1 MKDLQDIRK
10 DIDAIDEQI
19 VNLYKERMNL
29 TSEVASYKIA
39 TGKSVLDRERELG
52 KLSFLETLADSDF
65 TKHGI
70 RELFEQIMSSSRKRQ
85 YQLLTASGRMEDMG
99 FEEITSLRTDK
110 IRVVYQG
117 VEGAYAHLAL
127 ASYFGEET
135 YRFHVDT
142 WRDAMEAIKTGKADY
157 AVLPFENS
165 SAGIVAE
172 NYDLLKEYGYHI
184 VGEQKIKINH
194 CVLGPDGADFSCIKK
209 IYSHPQALA
218 QCSKFLEAHR
228 EWEII
233 PERNTAMA
241 AKKVKEDADPTQ
253 AAIASSLT
261 AELYGL
267 QLLAEG
273 VQNNSMNET
282 RFIIVTC
289 KSEYIS
295 GAGKISICI
304 QLKHE
309 SGALYHALSH
319 FIYNGLNMTRIE
331 SRPIQGRNWEYQFF
345 IDFDGNL
352 KDAAVQNALRGL
364 KEETL
369 DLKIF
374 GNYERQN
381 SGSYDDT
388 ESLKI

>member
-1 MKDLQDIRK
+1 MKDLQEIRK
-10 DIDAIDEQI
+10 DIDVIDKKI
-19 VNLYKERMNL
+19 VDLYKERMNL

-39 TGKSVLDRERELG
+39 TGKQVLDRERELT
-52 KLSFLETLADSDF
+52 KLKVLETLADTDF
-65 TKHGI
+65 TRHGV
-70 RELFEQIMSSSRKRQ
+70 RELFEQIMSTSRKKQ
-85 YQLLTASGRMEDMG
+85 YQLLTACGKIEDLG
-99 FEEITSLRTDK
+99 FDEIPALETTG

-117 VEGAYAHLAL
+117 VEGAYTHQAL

-135 YRFHVDT
+135 ECFNVDT
-142 WRDAMEAIKTGKADY
+142 WRDAMEAIKSGKADY

-172 NYDLLKEYGYHI
+172 NYDLLKEYGFYI

-194 CVLGPDGADFSCIKK
+194 CVLGLPGVNFDDIKK

-218 QCSKFLEAHR
+218 QCSKFLEKHR

-233 PERNTAMA
+233 PAKNTAMA
-241 AKKVKEDADPTQ
+241 AKKVEEDGDPTQ
-253 AAIASSLT
+253 AAIASSMT

-267 QLLAEG
+267 DMLAEG

-282 RFIIVTC
+282 RFIIVSG
-289 KSEYIS
+289 KNEYVS
-295 GAGKISICI
+295 GAGKISICV

-319 FIYNGLNMTRIE
+319 FIYNGLNMTSIE

-369 DLKIF
+369 DFKIF
-374 GNYERQN
+374 GNY
-381 SGSYDDT
+381 
-388 ESLKI
+388 

>member
-1 MKDLQDIRK
+1 MKDLQEIRK
-10 DIDAIDEQI
+10 DIDVIDKKI
-19 VNLYKERMNL
+19 VDLYKERMNL

-39 TGKSVLDRERELG
+39 TGKQVLDRERELS
-52 KLSFLETLADSDF
+52 KLKVLETLADTDF
-65 TKHGI
+65 TRHGV
-70 RELFEQIMSSSRKRQ
+70 RELFEQIMSTSRKKQ
-85 YQLLTASGRMEDMG
+85 YQLLTSCGKIEELGFTEIPSLQMEG
-99 FEEITSLRTDK
+99 IH
-110 IRVVYQG
+110 VVYQG
-117 VEGAYAHLAL
+117 VEGAYTHQAL

-135 YRFHVDT
+135 ECFNVDT
-142 WRDAMEAIKTGKADY
+142 WRDAMEAIKGGKADY

-172 NYDLLKEYGYHI
+172 NYDLLKEYGYYI

-194 CVLGPDGADFSCIKK
+194 CVLGLPGVNFDDIKK

-218 QCSKFLEAHR
+218 QCSKFLEKHR

-233 PERNTAMA
+233 PEKNTAMA
-241 AKKVKEDADPTQ
+241 AKKVQEDKDPSQ
-253 AAIASSLT
+253 AAIASSMT

-267 QLLAEG
+267 DMLAEG

-282 RFIIVTC
+282 RFIIVSR
-289 KSEYIS
+289 KNEYVS
-295 GAGKISICI
+295 GAGKISICV

-319 FIYNGLNMTRIE
+319 FIYNGLNMTSIE

-374 GNYERQN
+374 GNY
-381 SGSYDDT
+381 
-388 ESLKI
+388 

>member
-1 MKDLQDIRK
+1 MKDLQEIRN
-10 DIDAIDEQI
+10 DIDVIDKQI
-19 VNLYKERMNL
+19 VDLYKERMNL

-39 TGKSVLDRERELG
+39 TGKQVLDRERELS
-52 KLSFLETLADSDF
+52 KLAALETLADSDF

-70 RELFEQIMSSSRKRQ
+70 RELFEQIMSTSRKKQ
-85 YQLLTASGRMEDMG
+85 YQLLTDCGKTEDLG
-99 FEEITSLRTDK
+99 FTEIPSLQMDGV
-110 IRVVYQG
+110 RVVYQG
-117 VEGAYAHLAL
+117 VEGAYTHQAL
-127 ASYFGEET
+127 AVYFGEDTEC
-135 YRFHVDT
+135 FNVET
-142 WRDAMEAIKTGKADY
+142 WRDAMEAIKSGAADY

-172 NYDLLKEYGYHI
+172 NYDLLKEYGYYI

-194 CVLGPDGADFSCIKK
+194 CILGLQGVDFSDIKK

-218 QCSKFLEAHR
+218 QCSKYLEKHR
-228 EWEII
+228 EWEVI
-233 PERNTAMA
+233 PEKNTAMA
-241 AKKVKEDADPTQ
+241 AKKVEEDADFSQ
-253 AAIASSLT
+253 AAIASSMT

-267 QLLAEG
+267 QILAEG
-273 VQNNSMNET
+273 VQNNNSNET
-282 RFIIVTC
+282 RFIIVSR
-289 KSEYIS
+289 KNEYVS
-295 GAGKISICI
+295 GAGKISICV

-319 FIYNGLNMTRIE
+319 FIYNGLNMTSIE

-374 GNYERQN
+374 GNY
-381 SGSYDDT
+381 
-388 ESLKI
+388 

>member
-1 MKDLQDIRK
+1 MKDLHEIRK
-10 DIDAIDEQI
+10 DIDVIDKKI
-19 VNLYKERMNL
+19 VDLYKERMNL

-39 TGKSVLDRERELG
+39 TGKQVLDRERELS
-52 KLSFLETLADSDF
+52 KLTFLETLADSDF
-65 TKHGI
+65 TKHGV
-70 RELFEQIMSSSRKRQ
+70 RELFEQIMSTSRKKQ
-85 YQLLTASGRMEDMG
+85 YQLLTACGKIEELG
-99 FEEITSLRTDK
+99 FTEIPSLKTDG

-135 YRFHVDT
+135 DRFHVET
-142 WRDAMEAIKTGKADY
+142 WRDAMEAIKNGEADY

-172 NYDLLKEYGYHI
+172 NYDLLKEYGYYI
-184 VGEQKIKINH
+184 VGEQKIKIDH
-194 CVLGPDGADFSCIKK
+194 CILGLAGADFTQIKK

-218 QCSKFLEAHR
+218 QCSKFLEKHR

-233 PERNTAMA
+233 PEKNTAMA
-241 AKKVKEDADPTQ
+241 AKKVEEDADPTQ

-261 AELYGL
+261 ADLYGL
-267 QLLAEG
+267 HLLAEG

-282 RFIIVTC
+282 RFIIVSR
-289 KSEYIS
+289 KNEYVA
-295 GAGKISICI
+295 GAGKISICV

-319 FIYNGLNMTRIE
+319 FIYNGLNMTSIE

-374 GNYERQN
+374 GNY
-381 SGSYDDT
+381 
-388 ESLKI
+388 

>member
-1 MKDLQDIRK
+1 MKDLQEIRK
-10 DIDAIDEQI
+10 DIDVIDKKI
-19 VNLYKERMNL
+19 VDLYKERMNL
-29 TSEVASYKIA
+29 TSEVASYKIV
-39 TGKSVLDRERELG
+39 TGKQVLDRERELS
-52 KLSFLETLADSDF
+52 KLKVLETLADTDF
-65 TKHGI
+65 TRHGV
-70 RELFEQIMSSSRKRQ
+70 RELFEQIMSTSRKKQ
-85 YQLLTASGRMEDMG
+85 YQLLTACGKIEDLG
-99 FEEITSLRTDK
+99 FTEIPSLQMDG
-110 IRVVYQG
+110 IHVVYQG
-117 VEGAYAHLAL
+117 VEGAYTHQAL

-135 YRFHVDT
+135 ECFNVDT
-142 WRDAMEAIKTGKADY
+142 WRDAMEAIKSGKADY

-165 SAGIVAE
+165 SAGIVSE
-172 NYDLLKEYGYHI
+172 NYDLLKEYGYYI

-194 CVLGPDGADFSCIKK
+194 CVLGLPGVNFGDIKR

-218 QCSKFLEAHR
+218 QCSKYLEAHR

-233 PERNTAMA
+233 PEKNTAMA
-241 AKKVKEDADPTQ
+241 AKKVEEDGDPTQ
-253 AAIASSLT
+253 AAIASSMT
-261 AELYGL
+261 AGLYGL
-267 QLLAEG
+267 DMLAEG

-282 RFIIVTC
+282 RFIIVSG
-289 KSEYIS
+289 KNEYVS
-295 GAGKISICI
+295 GAGKISICV

-319 FIYNGLNMTRIE
+319 FIYNGLNMTSIE

-374 GNYERQN
+374 GNY
-381 SGSYDDT
+381 
-388 ESLKI
+388 

>member
-1 MKDLQDIRK
+1 MKDLQEIRK
-10 DIDAIDEQI
+10 DIDVIDKKI
-19 VNLYKERMNL
+19 VDLYKERMNL

-39 TGKSVLDRERELG
+39 TGKQVLDRERELS
-52 KLSFLETLADSDF
+52 KLKVLETLADTDF
-65 TKHGI
+65 TRHGV
-70 RELFEQIMSSSRKRQ
+70 RELFEQIMSTSRKKQ
-85 YQLLTASGRMEDMG
+85 YQLLTACGKIDDLG
-99 FEEITSLRTDK
+99 FTEIPSLKTDG

-135 YRFHVDT
+135 DRFHVDA
-142 WRDAMEAIKTGKADY
+142 WRDAMEAIKSGKADY

-172 NYDLLKEYGYHI
+172 NYDLLKEYGYYI

-194 CVLGPDGADFSCIKK
+194 CILGLDGANFDHIKK

-218 QCSKFLEAHR
+218 QCSKFLEKHR

-233 PERNTAMA
+233 PEKNTAMA

-267 QLLAEG
+267 DMLAEG

-282 RFIIVTC
+282 RFIIVSR
-289 KSEYIS
+289 KNEYVS
-295 GAGKISICI
+295 GAGKISICV

-309 SGALYHALSH
+309 SGSLYHALSH
-319 FIYNGLNMTRIE
+319 FIYNGLNMTSIE

-364 KEETL
+364 KEETR

-374 GNYERQN
+374 GNY
-381 SGSYDDT
+381 
-388 ESLKI
+388 

>member
-1 MKDLQDIRK
+1 MKDLQEIRK
-10 DIDAIDEQI
+10 DIDVIDKKI
-19 VNLYKERMNL
+19 VDLYKERMNL
-29 TSEVASYKIA
+29 TSEVASFKIA
-39 TGKSVLDRERELG
+39 TGKQVLDRERELS
-52 KLSFLETLADSDF
+52 KLVVLETLADSDF

-70 RELFEQIMSSSRKRQ
+70 RELFEQIMSTSRKKQ
-85 YQLLTASGRMEDMG
+85 YQLLTACGKIEELG
-99 FEEITSLRTDK
+99 FAEIPSLQMK
-110 IRVVYQG
+110 GIRVVYQG
-117 VEGAYAHLAL
+117 VEGAYTHQAL

-135 YRFHVDT
+135 ECFNVDT
-142 WRDAMEAIKTGKADY
+142 WRDAMEAIKSGKADY

-165 SAGIVAE
+165 SAGIVSE
-172 NYDLLKEYGYHI
+172 NYDLLKEYGFYI

-194 CVLGPDGADFSCIKK
+194 CVLGLPGVNFGDIKK

-218 QCSKFLEAHR
+218 QCSKFLEKHR

-233 PERNTAMA
+233 PAKNTAMA
-241 AKKVKEDADPTQ
+241 AKKVEEDGDPSQ
-253 AAIASSLT
+253 AAIASSMT

-267 QLLAEG
+267 DMLAEG

-282 RFIIVTC
+282 RFIIVSS
-289 KSEYIS
+289 KNEYVS
-295 GAGKISICI
+295 GAGKISICV

-319 FIYNGLNMTRIE
+319 FIYNGLNMTSIE

-374 GNYERQN
+374 GNY
-381 SGSYDDT
+381 
-388 ESLKI
+388 

>member
-1 MKDLQDIRK
+1 MKDLQEIRK
-10 DIDAIDEQI
+10 DIDVIDKQI
-19 VNLYKERMNL
+19 VDLYKERMNL

-39 TGKSVLDRERELG
+39 TGKQVLDRERELS
-52 KLSFLETLADSDF
+52 KLAALETLADSDF
-65 TKHGI
+65 SKHAI
-70 RELFEQIMSSSRKRQ
+70 RELFEQIMSTSRKKQ
-85 YQLLTASGRMEDMG
+85 YQLLTACGRSEELGFTEIPALETED
-99 FEEITSLRTDK
+99 IH
-110 IRVVYQG
+110 VVYQG

-127 ASYFGEET
+127 ASYFGEDTEC
-135 YRFHVDT
+135 FNVDT
-142 WRDAMEAIKTGKADY
+142 WRDAMEAIKSGKADY

-172 NYDLLKEYGYHI
+172 NYDLLKEYGYYI

-194 CVLGPDGADFSCIKK
+194 CVLGLPGVDFSNIKK

-218 QCSKFLEAHR
+218 QCSRFLETHR

-233 PERNTAMA
+233 PAKNTAMA
-241 AKKVKEDADPTQ
+241 AKKVEEDADPTQ
-253 AAIASSLT
+253 AAIASSMT

-267 QLLAEG
+267 QILAEG

-282 RFIIVTC
+282 RFIIVTR
-289 KSEYIS
+289 KNEYIS
-295 GAGKISICI
+295 GAGKISICA

-309 SGALYHALSH
+309 SGALYHALGH
-319 FIYNGLNMTRIE
+319 FIYNGLNMTSIE

-374 GNYERQN
+374 GNY
-381 SGSYDDT
+381 
-388 ESLKI
+388 

>member
-70 RELFEQIMSSSRKRQ
+70 RELFEQIMSSSRKKQ

-194 CVLGPDGADFSCIKK
+194 CVLGLDGADFSRIKK

-282 RFIIVTC
+282 RFIIVTR

>member
-1 MKDLQDIRK
+1 MKDLQEIRK
-10 DIDAIDEQI
+10 DIDVIDKKI
-19 VNLYKERMNL
+19 VDLYKERMNL
-29 TSEVASYKIA
+29 TSEVASFKIA
-39 TGKSVLDRERELG
+39 TGKQVLDRERELS
-52 KLSFLETLADSDF
+52 KLVVLETLADSDF

-70 RELFEQIMSSSRKRQ
+70 RELFEQIMSTSRKKQ
-85 YQLLTASGRMEDMG
+85 YQLLTACGKIEELGFAEIPSLQMEG
-99 FEEITSLRTDK
+99 

-117 VEGAYAHLAL
+117 VEGAYTHQAL

-135 YRFHVDT
+135 ECFNVDT
-142 WRDAMEAIKTGKADY
+142 WRDAMEAIKSGKADY

-165 SAGIVAE
+165 SAGIVSE
-172 NYDLLKEYGYHI
+172 NYDLLKEYGFYI

-194 CVLGPDGADFSCIKK
+194 CVLGLPGVNFGDIKK

-218 QCSKFLEAHR
+218 QCSKFLEKHR

-233 PERNTAMA
+233 PAKNTAMA
-241 AKKVKEDADPTQ
+241 AKKVEEDGDPSQ
-253 AAIASSLT
+253 AAIASSMT

-267 QLLAEG
+267 DMLAEG

-282 RFIIVTC
+282 RFIIVSS
-289 KSEYIS
+289 KNEYVS
-295 GAGKISICI
+295 GAGKISICV

-319 FIYNGLNMTRIE
+319 FIYNGLNMTSIE

-374 GNYERQN
+374 GNY
-381 SGSYDDT
+381 
-388 ESLKI
+388 

>member
-1 MKDLQDIRK
+1 MKDLQEIRK
-10 DIDAIDEQI
+10 DIDVIDKKI
-19 VNLYKERMNL
+19 VDLYKERMNL

-39 TGKSVLDRERELG
+39 TGKQVLDRERELS
-52 KLSFLETLADSDF
+52 KLKVLETLADTDF
-65 TKHGI
+65 TRHGV
-70 RELFEQIMSSSRKRQ
+70 RELFEQIMSTSRKKQ
-85 YQLLTASGRMEDMG
+85 YQLLTSCGKIEELGFTEIPSLQMEG
-99 FEEITSLRTDK
+99 IH
-110 IRVVYQG
+110 VVYQG
-117 VEGAYAHLAL
+117 VEGAYTHQAL

-135 YRFHVDT
+135 ECFNVDT
-142 WRDAMEAIKTGKADY
+142 WRDAMEAIKGGKADY

-172 NYDLLKEYGYHI
+172 NYDLLKEYGYYI

-194 CVLGPDGADFSCIKK
+194 CVLGLPGVNFDDIKK

-218 QCSKFLEAHR
+218 QCSKFLEEHR

-233 PERNTAMA
+233 PEKNTAMA
-241 AKKVKEDADPTQ
+241 AKKVKEDADPSQ

-267 QLLAEG
+267 HLLAEG

-282 RFIIVTC
+282 RFIIVSR
-289 KSEYIS
+289 KNEYVS
-295 GAGKISICI
+295 GAGKISICV

-319 FIYNGLNMTRIE
+319 FIYNGLNMTSIE

-374 GNYERQN
+374 GNY
-381 SGSYDDT
+381 
-388 ESLKI
+388 

>member
-1 MKDLQDIRK
+1 MKDLQEIRK
-10 DIDAIDEQI
+10 DIDVIDKKI
-19 VNLYKERMNL
+19 VDLYKERMNL

-39 TGKSVLDRERELG
+39 TGKQVLDRERELS
-52 KLSFLETLADSDF
+52 KLKALETLADTDF
-65 TKHGI
+65 TKHGV
-70 RELFEQIMSSSRKRQ
+70 RELFEQIMSTSRKKQ
-85 YQLLTASGRMEDMG
+85 YQLLTACGKIEDLG
-99 FEEITSLRTDK
+99 FDEIPALETTG

-117 VEGAYAHLAL
+117 VEGAYTHQAL

-135 YRFHVDT
+135 ECFNVDT
-142 WRDAMEAIKTGKADY
+142 WRDAMEAIKNGKADY

-172 NYDLLKEYGYHI
+172 NYDLLKEYGYYI

-194 CVLGPDGADFSCIKK
+194 CVLGLSGVSFCDIKK
-209 IYSHPQALA
+209 LYSHPQALA
-218 QCSKFLEAHR
+218 QCSKFLEEHR

-233 PERNTAMA
+233 PAKNTAMA
-241 AKKVKEDADPTQ
+241 AKKVEEDGDPTQ
-253 AAIASSLT
+253 AAIASSMT
-261 AELYGL
+261 ADLYGL
-267 QLLAEG
+267 DMLAEG

-282 RFIIVTC
+282 RFIIVSR
-289 KSEYIS
+289 KNEYVS
-295 GAGKISICI
+295 GAGKISICV

-319 FIYNGLNMTRIE
+319 FIYNGLNMTSIE

-374 GNYERQN
+374 GNY
-381 SGSYDDT
+381 
-388 ESLKI
+388 

>member
-1 MKDLQDIRK
+1 MKDLQEIRK
-10 DIDAIDEQI
+10 DIDVIDKKI
-19 VNLYKERMNL
+19 VELYKERMKL

-39 TGKSVLDRERELG
+39 TGKQVLDRERELS
-52 KLSFLETLADSDF
+52 KLKVLETMADTDF
-65 TKHGI
+65 TRHGV
-70 RELFEQIMSSSRKRQ
+70 RELFEQIMSTSRKKQ
-85 YQLLTASGRMEDMG
+85 YQLLTACGKIDDLG
-99 FEEITSLRTDK
+99 FDEIPALETTG

-117 VEGAYAHLAL
+117 VEGAYTHQAL

-135 YRFHVDT
+135 DCFNVDT
-142 WRDAMEAIKTGKADY
+142 WRDAMEAIKSGKADY

-165 SAGIVAE
+165 SAGIVSE
-172 NYDLLKEYGYHI
+172 NYDLLKEYGYYI

-194 CVLGPDGADFSCIKK
+194 CVLGLPGVNFGDIKR

-218 QCSKFLEAHR
+218 QCSKYLEAHR

-233 PERNTAMA
+233 PEKNTAMA
-241 AKKVKEDADPTQ
+241 AKKVEEDGDPTQ
-253 AAIASSLT
+253 AAIASSMT
-261 AELYGL
+261 AGLYGL
-267 QLLAEG
+267 DMLAEG

-282 RFIIVTC
+282 RFIIVSG
-289 KSEYIS
+289 KNEYVS
-295 GAGKISICI
+295 GAGKISICV

-309 SGALYHALSH
+309 SGALYHALGH
-319 FIYNGLNMTRIE
+319 FIYNGLNMTSIE

-374 GNYERQN
+374 GNY
-381 SGSYDDT
+381 
-388 ESLKI
+388 

>member
-1 MKDLQDIRK
+1 MKDLQEIRK
-10 DIDAIDEQI
+10 DIDVIDKKI
-19 VNLYKERMNL
+19 VDLYKERMNL

-39 TGKSVLDRERELG
+39 TGKQVLDRERELN
-52 KLSFLETLADSDF
+52 KLKVLETLADTDF
-65 TKHGI
+65 TRHGV
-70 RELFEQIMSSSRKRQ
+70 RELFEQIMSTSRKKQ
-85 YQLLTASGRMEDMG
+85 YQLLTSCGKIEELGFTEIPSLQMEG
-99 FEEITSLRTDK
+99 IH
-110 IRVVYQG
+110 VVYQG
-117 VEGAYAHLAL
+117 VEGAYTHQAL

-135 YRFHVDT
+135 ECFNVDT
-142 WRDAMEAIKTGKADY
+142 WRDAMEAIKGGKADY

-172 NYDLLKEYGYHI
+172 NYDLLKEYGYYI

-194 CVLGPDGADFSCIKK
+194 CVLGLPGVNFDDIKK

-218 QCSKFLEAHR
+218 QCSKFLEKHR

-233 PERNTAMA
+233 PEKNTAMA
-241 AKKVKEDADPTQ
+241 AKKVQEDKDPSQ
-253 AAIASSLT
+253 AAIASSMT

-267 QLLAEG
+267 DMLAEG

-282 RFIIVTC
+282 RFIIVSR
-289 KSEYIS
+289 KNEYVS
-295 GAGKISICI
+295 GAGKISICV

-319 FIYNGLNMTRIE
+319 FIYNGLNMTSIE

-374 GNYERQN
+374 GNY
-381 SGSYDDT
+381 
-388 ESLKI
+388 

>member
-1 MKDLQDIRK
+1 MKDLQEIRK
-10 DIDAIDEQI
+10 DIDVIDKKI
-19 VNLYKERMNL
+19 VDLYKERMNL
-29 TSEVASYKIA
+29 TSEVASFKIA
-39 TGKSVLDRERELG
+39 TGKQVLDRERELS
-52 KLSFLETLADSDF
+52 KLVVLETLADSDF

-70 RELFEQIMSSSRKRQ
+70 RELFEQIMSSSRKKQ
-85 YQLLTASGRMEDMG
+85 YQLLTACGKIEELG
-99 FEEITSLRTDK
+99 FTEIPSLQMDG

-135 YRFHVDT
+135 ECFNVDT
-142 WRDAMEAIKTGKADY
+142 WRDAMEAIKSGKADY

-172 NYDLLKEYGYHI
+172 NYDLLKEYGYYI

-194 CVLGPDGADFSCIKK
+194 CVLGLPGVNFGDIKK
-209 IYSHPQALA
+209 LYSHPQALA

-233 PERNTAMA
+233 PAKNTAMA
-241 AKKVKEDADPTQ
+241 AKKVEEDGDPTQ
-253 AAIASSLT
+253 AAIASSMT
-261 AELYGL
+261 AGLYGL
-267 QLLAEG
+267 DILAEG

-282 RFIIVTC
+282 RFIIVSR
-289 KSEYIS
+289 KNEYVS
-295 GAGKISICI
+295 GAGKISICV

-319 FIYNGLNMTRIE
+319 FIYNGLNMTSIE

-374 GNYERQN
+374 GNY
-381 SGSYDDT
+381 
-388 ESLKI
+388 

>member
-1 MKDLQDIRK
+1 MKDLQEIRK
-10 DIDAIDEQI
+10 DIDVIDKKI
-19 VNLYKERMNL
+19 VDLYKERMNL

-39 TGKSVLDRERELG
+39 TGKQVLDRERELS
-52 KLSFLETLADSDF
+52 KLTFLETLADSDF
-65 TKHGI
+65 TKHGV
-70 RELFEQIMSSSRKRQ
+70 RELFEQIMSTSRKKQ
-85 YQLLTASGRMEDMG
+85 YQLLTACGKIEELG
-99 FEEITSLRTDK
+99 FTEIPSLKTDG

-135 YRFHVDT
+135 DRFHVET
-142 WRDAMEAIKTGKADY
+142 WRDAMEAIKNGEADY

-172 NYDLLKEYGYHI
+172 NYDLLKEYGYYI
-184 VGEQKIKINH
+184 VGEQKIKIDH
-194 CVLGPDGADFSCIKK
+194 CILGLAGADFTQIKK

-218 QCSKFLEAHR
+218 QCSKFLEKHR

-233 PERNTAMA
+233 PEKNTAMA
-241 AKKVKEDADPTQ
+241 AKKVEEDADPTQ

-261 AELYGL
+261 ADLYGL
-267 QLLAEG
+267 HLLAEG

-282 RFIIVTC
+282 RFIIVSR
-289 KSEYIS
+289 KNEYVA
-295 GAGKISICI
+295 GAGKISICV

-319 FIYNGLNMTRIE
+319 FIYNGLNMTSIE

-374 GNYERQN
+374 GNY
-381 SGSYDDT
+381 
-388 ESLKI
+388 

>member
-1 MKDLQDIRK
+1 MKDLQDIRQ
-10 DIDAIDEQI
+10 DIDKIDKKI
-19 VNLYKERMNL
+19 VDLYKERMQL

-39 TGKSVLDRERELG
+39 TGKQVLDRERELS
-52 KLSFLETLADSDF
+52 KLKTLETLADSDF
-65 TKHGI
+65 AKHGV
-70 RELFEQIMSSSRKRQ
+70 RELFEQIMSTSRKKQ
-85 YQLLTASGRMEDMG
+85 YQLLTACGKIEELG
-99 FEEITSLRTDK
+99 FTEIPSLQMDG

-135 YRFHVDT
+135 DRFHVDT
-142 WRDAMEAIKTGKADY
+142 WRDAMEAIKSGEADY

-172 NYDLLKEYGYHI
+172 NYDLLKEYGYYI

-194 CVLGPDGADFSCIKK
+194 CILGLEGADFRRIRK

-218 QCSKFLEAHR
+218 QCSKFLEEHR

-233 PERNTAMA
+233 PEKNTAMA
-241 AKKVKEDADPTQ
+241 AKKVKEDADPSQ

-267 QLLAEG
+267 HLLAEG

-282 RFIIVTC
+282 RFIIVSR
-289 KSEYIS
+289 KNEYVS
-295 GAGKISICI
+295 GAGKISICV

-319 FIYNGLNMTRIE
+319 FIYNGLNMTSIE

-374 GNYERQN
+374 GNY
-381 SGSYDDT
+381 
-388 ESLKI
+388 

>member
-1 MKDLQDIRK
+1 MKDLQDIRQ
-10 DIDAIDEQI
+10 DIDKIDKKI
-19 VNLYKERMNL
+19 VDLYKERMQL

-39 TGKSVLDRERELG
+39 TGKQVLDRERELS
-52 KLSFLETLADSDF
+52 KLTFLETLADSDF
-65 TKHGI
+65 TKHGV
-70 RELFEQIMSSSRKRQ
+70 RELFEQIMSTSRKKQ
-85 YQLLTASGRMEDMG
+85 YQLLTACGKIEDLG
-99 FEEITSLRTDK
+99 FTEIPSLQMDG

-135 YRFHVDT
+135 ECFNVDT
-142 WRDAMEAIKTGKADY
+142 WRDAMEAIKGGKADY

-172 NYDLLKEYGYHI
+172 NYDLLKEYGFYI

-194 CVLGPDGADFSCIKK
+194 CVLGLPGVNFDDIKK

-218 QCSKFLEAHR
+218 QCSKFLEKHR

-233 PERNTAMA
+233 PAKNTAMA
-241 AKKVKEDADPTQ
+241 AKKVEEDADPTQ

-261 AELYGL
+261 ADIYGL
-267 QLLAEG
+267 DMLAEG

-282 RFIIVTC
+282 RFIIVSR
-289 KSEYIS
+289 KNEYVS
-295 GAGKISICI
+295 GAGKISICV

-319 FIYNGLNMTRIE
+319 FIYNGLNMTSIE

-374 GNYERQN
+374 GNY
-381 SGSYDDT
+381 
-388 ESLKI
+388 

>member
-1 MKDLQDIRK
+1 MKDLQEIRK
-10 DIDAIDEQI
+10 DIDVIDKKI
-19 VNLYKERMNL
+19 VDLYKERMNL

-39 TGKSVLDRERELG
+39 TGKQVLDRERELS
-52 KLSFLETLADSDF
+52 KLKVLETLADTDF
-65 TKHGI
+65 TRHGV
-70 RELFEQIMSSSRKRQ
+70 RELFEQIMSTSRKKQ
-85 YQLLTASGRMEDMG
+85 YQLLTSCGKIEELGFTEIPSLQMEG
-99 FEEITSLRTDK
+99 IH
-110 IRVVYQG
+110 VVYQG
-117 VEGAYAHLAL
+117 VEGAYTHQAL

-135 YRFHVDT
+135 ECFNVDT
-142 WRDAMEAIKTGKADY
+142 WRDAMEAIKGGKADY

-172 NYDLLKEYGYHI
+172 NYDLLKEHGYYI

-194 CVLGPDGADFSCIKK
+194 CVLGLPGVNFDDIKK

-218 QCSKFLEAHR
+218 QCSKFLEKHR

-233 PERNTAMA
+233 PEKNTAMA
-241 AKKVKEDADPTQ
+241 AKKVQEDKDPSQ
-253 AAIASSLT
+253 AAIASSMT

-267 QLLAEG
+267 DMLAEG

-282 RFIIVTC
+282 RFIIVSR
-289 KSEYIS
+289 KNEYVS
-295 GAGKISICI
+295 GAGKISICV

-319 FIYNGLNMTRIE
+319 FIYNGLNMTSIE

-374 GNYERQN
+374 GNY
-381 SGSYDDT
+381 
-388 ESLKI
+388 

>member
-1 MKDLQDIRK
+1 MKDLQEIRK
-10 DIDAIDEQI
+10 DIDVIDKKI
-19 VNLYKERMNL
+19 VDLYKERMNL

-39 TGKSVLDRERELG
+39 TGKQVLDRERELS
-52 KLSFLETLADSDF
+52 KLKVLETLADTDF
-65 TKHGI
+65 TRHGV
-70 RELFEQIMSSSRKRQ
+70 RELFEQIMSTSRKKQ
-85 YQLLTASGRMEDMG
+85 YQLLTSCGKIEELGFTEIPSLQMEG
-99 FEEITSLRTDK
+99 IH
-110 IRVVYQG
+110 VVYQG
-117 VEGAYAHLAL
+117 VEGAYTHQAL

-135 YRFHVDT
+135 ECFNVDT
-142 WRDAMEAIKTGKADY
+142 WRDAMEAIKGGKADY

-172 NYDLLKEYGYHI
+172 NYDLLKEYGYYI

-194 CVLGPDGADFSCIKK
+194 CVLGLPGVNFDDIKK

-218 QCSKFLEAHR
+218 QCSKFLEKHC

-233 PERNTAMA
+233 PEKNTAMA
-241 AKKVKEDADPTQ
+241 AKKVQEDKDPSQ
-253 AAIASSLT
+253 AAIASSMT

-267 QLLAEG
+267 DMLAEG

-282 RFIIVTC
+282 RFIIVSR
-289 KSEYIS
+289 KNEYVS
-295 GAGKISICI
+295 GAGKISICV

-319 FIYNGLNMTRIE
+319 FIYNGLNMTSIE

-374 GNYERQN
+374 GNY
-381 SGSYDDT
+381 
-388 ESLKI
+388 

>member
-1 MKDLQDIRK
+1 MKDLQDIRQ
-10 DIDAIDEQI
+10 DIDKIDKKI
-19 VNLYKERMNL
+19 VDLYKERMKL

-39 TGKSVLDRERELG
+39 TGKQVLDRERELS
-52 KLSFLETLADSDF
+52 KLTFLETLADSDF
-65 TKHGI
+65 TKHGV
-70 RELFEQIMSSSRKRQ
+70 RELFEQIMSTSRKKQ
-85 YQLLTASGRMEDMG
+85 YQLLTACGKIEDLG
-99 FEEITSLRTDK
+99 FTEIPSLQMDG

-127 ASYFGEET
+127 ASYLGEET
-135 YRFHVDT
+135 ECFNVDT
-142 WRDAMEAIKTGKADY
+142 WRDAMEAIKGGKADY

-172 NYDLLKEYGYHI
+172 NYDLLKEYGFYI

-194 CVLGPDGADFSCIKK
+194 CVLGLPGVNFDDIKK

-218 QCSKFLEAHR
+218 QCSKFLEKHR

-233 PERNTAMA
+233 PAKNTAMA
-241 AKKVKEDADPTQ
+241 AKKVEEDADPTQ

-261 AELYGL
+261 ADIYGL
-267 QLLAEG
+267 DMLAEG

-282 RFIIVTC
+282 RFIIVSR
-289 KSEYIS
+289 KNEYVS
-295 GAGKISICI
+295 GAGKISICV

-319 FIYNGLNMTRIE
+319 FIYNGLNMTSIE

-374 GNYERQN
+374 GNY
-381 SGSYDDT
+381 
-388 ESLKI
+388 

>member
-1 MKDLQDIRK
+1 MKELQEIRK
-10 DIDAIDEQI
+10 DIDVIDKKI
-19 VNLYKERMNL
+19 VDLYKERMNL

-39 TGKSVLDRERELG
+39 TGKQVLDRERELS
-52 KLSFLETLADSDF
+52 KLKVLETLADTDF
-65 TKHGI
+65 TRHGV
-70 RELFEQIMSSSRKRQ
+70 RELFEQIMSTSRKKQ
-85 YQLLTASGRMEDMG
+85 YQLLTACGKVEDLG
-99 FEEITSLRTDK
+99 FAEIPSLQMDG

-117 VEGAYAHLAL
+117 VEGAYTHQAL

-135 YRFHVDT
+135 ECFNVDT
-142 WRDAMEAIKTGKADY
+142 WRDAMEAIKSEKADY

-172 NYDLLKEYGYHI
+172 NYDLLKEYGYYI

-194 CVLGPDGADFSCIKK
+194 CVLGLPGVNFGDIKK
-209 IYSHPQALA
+209 LYSHPQALA

-233 PERNTAMA
+233 PAKNTAMA
-241 AKKVKEDADPTQ
+241 AKKVEEDKNPTQ
-253 AAIASSLT
+253 AAIASSMT

-267 QLLAEG
+267 DMLAEG

-282 RFIIVTC
+282 RFIIVSR
-289 KSEYIS
+289 KNEYVS
-295 GAGKISICI
+295 GAGKISICV

-319 FIYNGLNMTRIE
+319 FIYNGLNMTSIE

-374 GNYERQN
+374 GNY
-381 SGSYDDT
+381 
-388 ESLKI
+388 

>member
-1 MKDLQDIRK
+1 MKDLQEIRK
-10 DIDAIDEQI
+10 DIDVIDKKI
-19 VNLYKERMNL
+19 VDLYKERMNL
-29 TSEVASYKIA
+29 TSEVASFKIA
-39 TGKSVLDRERELG
+39 TGKQVLDRERELS
-52 KLSFLETLADSDF
+52 KLVVLETLADSDF

-70 RELFEQIMSSSRKRQ
+70 RELFEQIMSTSRKKQ
-85 YQLLTASGRMEDMG
+85 YQLLTACGKIEELGFTEIPSLQMEG
-99 FEEITSLRTDK
+99 

-117 VEGAYAHLAL
+117 VEGAYTHQAL

-135 YRFHVDT
+135 ECFNVDT
-142 WRDAMEAIKTGKADY
+142 WRDAMEAIKSGKADY

-165 SAGIVAE
+165 SAGIVSE
-172 NYDLLKEYGYHI
+172 NYDLLKEYGFYI

-194 CVLGPDGADFSCIKK
+194 CVLGLPGVNFGDIKK

-218 QCSKFLEAHR
+218 QCSKFLEKHR

-233 PERNTAMA
+233 PAKNTAMA
-241 AKKVKEDADPTQ
+241 AKKVEEDGDPSQ
-253 AAIASSLT
+253 AAIASSMT

-267 QLLAEG
+267 DMLAEG

-282 RFIIVTC
+282 RFIIVSS
-289 KSEYIS
+289 KNEYVS
-295 GAGKISICI
+295 GAGKISICV

-319 FIYNGLNMTRIE
+319 FIYNGLNMTSIE

-374 GNYERQN
+374 GNY
-381 SGSYDDT
+381 
-388 ESLKI
+388 

>member
-1 MKDLQDIRK
+1 MKDLQEIRK
-10 DIDAIDEQI
+10 DIDVIDKKI
-19 VNLYKERMNL
+19 VDLYKERMNL

-39 TGKSVLDRERELG
+39 TGKQVLDRERELS
-52 KLSFLETLADSDF
+52 KLKVLETLADTDF
-65 TKHGI
+65 TRHGV
-70 RELFEQIMSSSRKRQ
+70 RELFEQIMSTSRKKQ
-85 YQLLTASGRMEDMG
+85 YQLLTSCGKIEELGFTEIPSLQMEG
-99 FEEITSLRTDK
+99 IH
-110 IRVVYQG
+110 VVYQG
-117 VEGAYAHLAL
+117 VEGAYTHQAL

-135 YRFHVDT
+135 ECFNVDT
-142 WRDAMEAIKTGKADY
+142 WRDAMEAIKGGKADY

-172 NYDLLKEYGYHI
+172 NYDLLKEYGYYI

-194 CVLGPDGADFSCIKK
+194 CVLGLPGVNFDDIKK

-218 QCSKFLEAHR
+218 QCSKFLEKHR

-233 PERNTAMA
+233 PEKNTAMA

-267 QLLAEG
+267 DMLAEG

-282 RFIIVTC
+282 RFIIVSR
-289 KSEYIS
+289 KNEYVS
-295 GAGKISICI
+295 GAGKISICV

-319 FIYNGLNMTRIE
+319 FIYNGLNMTSIE

-374 GNYERQN
+374 GNY
-381 SGSYDDT
+381 
-388 ESLKI
+388 

>member
-1 MKDLQDIRK
+1 MKDLQEIRK
-10 DIDAIDEQI
+10 DIDVIDKKI
-19 VNLYKERMNL
+19 VDLYKERMKL

-39 TGKSVLDRERELG
+39 TGKQVLDRERELT
-52 KLSFLETLADSDF
+52 KLKVLETLADTDF
-65 TKHGI
+65 TRHGV
-70 RELFEQIMSSSRKRQ
+70 RELFEQIMSTSRKKQ
-85 YQLLTASGRMEDMG
+85 YQLLTACGKIEDLG
-99 FEEITSLRTDK
+99 FDEIPALETTG

-117 VEGAYAHLAL
+117 VEGAYTHQAL

-135 YRFHVDT
+135 DCFNVDT
-142 WRDAMEAIKTGKADY
+142 WRDAMEAIKSGKADY

-172 NYDLLKEYGYHI
+172 NYDLLKEYGFYI

-194 CVLGPDGADFSCIKK
+194 CVLGLPGVNFDDIKK

-218 QCSKFLEAHR
+218 QCSKFLEKHR

-233 PERNTAMA
+233 PAKNTAMA
-241 AKKVKEDADPTQ
+241 AKKVEEDGDPTQ
-253 AAIASSLT
+253 AAIASSMT

-267 QLLAEG
+267 DMLAEG

-282 RFIIVTC
+282 RFIIVSG
-289 KSEYIS
+289 KNEYVS
-295 GAGKISICI
+295 GAGKISICV

-319 FIYNGLNMTRIE
+319 FIYNGLNMTSIE

-369 DLKIF
+369 DFKIF
-374 GNYERQN
+374 GNY
-381 SGSYDDT
+381 
-388 ESLKI
+388 

>member
-1 MKDLQDIRK
+1 MKDLQEIRK
-10 DIDAIDEQI
+10 DIDVIDKKI
-19 VNLYKERMNL
+19 VDLYKERMKL

-39 TGKSVLDRERELG
+39 TGKQVLDRERELT
-52 KLSFLETLADSDF
+52 KLKVLETLADTDF
-65 TKHGI
+65 TRHGV
-70 RELFEQIMSSSRKRQ
+70 RELFEQIMSTSRKKQ
-85 YQLLTASGRMEDMG
+85 YQLLTACGKIEDLG
-99 FEEITSLRTDK
+99 FDEIPALETTG

-117 VEGAYAHLAL
+117 VEGAYTHQAL

-135 YRFHVDT
+135 ECFNVDT
-142 WRDAMEAIKTGKADY
+142 WRDAMEAIKSGKADY

-172 NYDLLKEYGYHI
+172 NYDLLKEYGFYI

-194 CVLGPDGADFSCIKK
+194 CVLGLPGVNFGDIKK

-218 QCSKFLEAHR
+218 QCSKFLEKHR

-233 PERNTAMA
+233 PAKNTAMA
-241 AKKVKEDADPTQ
+241 AKKVEEDGDPSQ
-253 AAIASSLT
+253 AAIASSMT

-267 QLLAEG
+267 DMLAEG

-282 RFIIVTC
+282 RFIIVSS
-289 KSEYIS
+289 KNEYVS
-295 GAGKISICI
+295 GAGKISICV

-319 FIYNGLNMTRIE
+319 FIYNGLNMTSIE

-374 GNYERQN
+374 GNY
-381 SGSYDDT
+381 
-388 ESLKI
+388 